1 MVNRLA
7 YLGPPGTFTEQAA
20 LLHDPH
26 AERLPFA
33 TVAAVASAVDSGM
46 ADEGIVAIE
55 NSLEGSVT
63 DTLDILIHESRLAI
77 RRELVLPI
85 EHCLL
90 ARPGATAADID
101 TIFSHPQALGQCRR
115 FLERCFP
122 KARLEASLS
131 TTAAVEQMMQHER
144 SAAIAT
150 LRASE
155 LYGIEVLAR
164 GIQDNRNNET
174 RFVVL
179 GAEDSPPTGH
189 DKTSIAFSVAH
200 DRPGSLVDVL
210 REFSE
215 RGINLMKIE
224 SRPTKQELGKYVF
237 LVDLEGHRTDPV
249 VAEALEGVRSQSYFF
264 KIFGSYPR
272 FEGQSASTGSSL

>member
-20 LLHDPH
+20 LLHDPR
-26 AERLPFA
+26 AETLPFA

-46 ADEGIVAIE
+46 ADEGVVAIE

-63 DTLDILIHESRLAI
+63 DTLDVLIHESRLSI

-90 ARPGATAADID
+90 AKPGTAAPEIE

-131 TTAAVEQMMQHER
+131 TTAAVEQMMQHEK

-155 LYGIEVLAR
+155 LYGIDVLAR

-179 GAEDSPPTGH
+179 AAEDSPPTGR
-189 DKTSIAFSVAH
+189 DKTSIALSVAH

-215 RGINLMKIE
+215 RDINLMKIE

-237 LVDLEGHRTDPV
+237 LIDLEGHRTDPV
-249 VAEALEGVRSQSYFF
+249 VSEALEAVRSQSYFF
-264 KIFGSYPR
+264 KVFGSYPR
-272 FEGQSASTGSSL
+272 FENAGPAAVSSL